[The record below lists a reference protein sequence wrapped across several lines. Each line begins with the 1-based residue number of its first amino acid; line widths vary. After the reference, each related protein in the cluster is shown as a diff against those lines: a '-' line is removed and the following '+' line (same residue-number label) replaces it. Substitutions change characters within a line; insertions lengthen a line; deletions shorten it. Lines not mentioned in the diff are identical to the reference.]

1 MELREAQMFEEE
13 NKQEIIKALLPVV
26 QLTRNGA
33 DVKDMKYR
41 LYDTGEEIVE
51 IRFSHG
57 VKKVNVHMDSGT
69 AMIRDVC
76 RGLQ

>member
-1 MELREAQMFEEE
+1 MNGVEMFEEE
-13 NKQEIIKALLPVV
+13 NKKEIIKALLPVV

-51 IRFSHG
+51 IRFICG
-57 VKKVNVHMDSGT
+57 AVKKVNVHMDSGT

-76 RGLQ
+76 KGLQ